1 MSMRMSFSS
10 LLLSFAEEVALNDR
24 DWLLSF
30 KGEQRPSF
38 KRVSKRTSLM
48 EAKAQRQQMKKIEE
62 SIEPRRS
69 VVLLMFIIINNWTS
83 LRLKNGVYLF

>member
-38 KRVSKRTSLM
+38 NMVKKRT
-48 EAKAQRQQMKKIEE
+48 
-62 SIEPRRS
+62 
-69 VVLLMFIIINNWTS
+69 
-83 LRLKNGVYLF
+83 